1 MKKSQDKQIKIV
13 LEAIELTTEMKDYAD
28 TYKLHEKF
36 VSDKSVMNRLS
47 HMKKLAEKLDN
58 HLIKLLNETCA
69 K

>member
-36 VSDKSVMNRLS
+36 ISDKFVMNRLL